1 MRRSTVVTV
10 LALSLSSLALGCGEG
25 GPPARAPSAPGE
37 APPPIPVTTAAAVPA
52 AEKVTSLRRSQVK
65 QTISRGV
72 GYFLQNVA
80 LDDWPVMRD
89 GKFYGFR
96 LRAINADWGVDLR
109 AGDVVTRVN
118 GMVIEHPEEA
128 DAALRALDKAT
139 ALRVDYERDGKPLK
153 LELPIVED

>member
-1 MRRSTVVTV
+1 MRLPAVVTV
-10 LALSLSSLALGCGEG
+10 LALSLSSLGCGEG
-25 GPPARAPSAPGE
+25 GPPAKAPSAPGE
-37 APPPIPVTTAAAVPA
+37 APPPMPATTAAAVPTP
-52 AEKVTSLRRSQVK
+52 EKVTSLRRSQVK

-72 GYFLQNVA
+72 GHFLQNVS

-109 AGDVVTRVN
+109 AGDVVTRIN
-118 GMVIEHPEEA
+118 GMMIEHPEEA

-139 ALRVDYERDGKPLK
+139 ALRVDYERDGKALK